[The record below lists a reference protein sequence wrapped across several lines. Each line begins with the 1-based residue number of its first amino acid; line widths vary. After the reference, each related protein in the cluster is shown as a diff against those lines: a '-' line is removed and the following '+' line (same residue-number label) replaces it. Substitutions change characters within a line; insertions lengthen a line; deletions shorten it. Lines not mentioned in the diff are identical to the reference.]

1 MCTTENKQKQC
12 DRKEWT
18 AGHVAGGGV
27 RNEGM
32 NFCVNM
38 VECTVGMGVSMLPL
52 YEGRVPCSTEIKK
65 KEACTMTFWEHLGLM
80 F

>member
-1 MCTTENKQKQC
+1 M
-12 DRKEWT
+12 
-18 AGHVAGGGV
+18 

-65 KEACTMTFWEHLGLM
+65 KSLHYDLLRTLGFDVLRKETLAV